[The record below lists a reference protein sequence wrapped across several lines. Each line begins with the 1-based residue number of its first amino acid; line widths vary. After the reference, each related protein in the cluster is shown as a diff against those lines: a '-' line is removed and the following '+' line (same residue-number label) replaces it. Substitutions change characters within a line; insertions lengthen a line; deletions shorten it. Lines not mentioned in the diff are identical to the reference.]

1 MIRPDITQENID
13 AMRKRPI
20 TPQQKTDST
29 NEPYSGQYFATVRN
43 FRIPCNMFKPGERVS
58 ILIETLEKDPE
69 MLGEYLVGVIREDPE
84 EKPTPIPLNCL
95 ILPERTRVEVEA
107 AQRKIEFA
115 EQNLN

>member
-13 AMRKRPI
+13 KMRAKSI
-20 TPQQKTDST
+20 TPPSQINST
-29 NEPYSGQYFATVRN
+29 NEPYSGQYFATIKK
-43 FRIPCNMFKPGERVS
+43 FLIPCNMFKPGERVI
-58 ILIETLEKDPE
+58 ILIETLEKDQE
-69 MLGEYLVGVIREDPE
+69 IGGGYLIGVIREEPE
-84 EKPTPIPLNCL
+84 ERPTPIPLNCL